1 MKDYREALGQKG
13 RDVVTGFEGRITG
26 YCTYLTGCDQYLLA
40 PQVKEDGD
48 RSSGHW
54 FDVARVEIA
63 AQDRVTLVDHE
74 GVKQERPPGADKP
87 APIR

>member
-26 YCTYLTGCDQYLLA
+26 YCTYLTGCDQYLLS
-40 PQVKEDGD
+40 PEVKQDGD
-48 RSSGHW
+48 RRDGHW
-54 FDVARVEIA
+54 FDVTRVQITAFDRISLVEHEEVTAQA
-63 AQDRVTLVDHE
+63 A
-74 GVKQERPPGADKP
+74 PGADMP